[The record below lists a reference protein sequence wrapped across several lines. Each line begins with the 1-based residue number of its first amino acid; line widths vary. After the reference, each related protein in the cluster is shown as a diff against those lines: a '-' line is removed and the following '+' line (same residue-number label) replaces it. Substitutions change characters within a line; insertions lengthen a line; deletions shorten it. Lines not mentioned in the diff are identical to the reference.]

1 MQICI
6 NTSIFSLDEYLH
18 NLMQKVLA
26 MVNAILHN
34 KHMPSNSQSD
44 ELANFNNNSH
54 KVNKYEAKQNSQN
67 EARDGEKP

>member
-1 MQICI
+1 
-6 NTSIFSLDEYLH
+6 
-18 NLMQKVLA
+18 MQKVLA

-34 KHMPSNSQSD
+34 KHIPSDNAKWRTS
-44 ELANFNNNSH
+44 ELNNSRH